1 MILRL
6 GRFQEDLLVG
16 EEVVVARKVS
26 SVFNVTFE
34 IPVRHSG
41 KDMKN
46 AVGELSL
53 DFRGEIWADTNSNHI

>member
-1 MILRL
+1 M
-6 GRFQEDLLVG
+6 
-16 EEVVVARKVS
+16 ARKVC

-34 IPVRHSG
+34 IPIRHSG

-46 AVGELSL
+46 VIGELSL

>member
-1 MILRL
+1 M
-6 GRFQEDLLVG
+6 
-16 EEVVVARKVS
+16 VVRKVS

-41 KDMKN
+41 KDMRN